1 MSNVTSLSLLKGAKA
16 AELGEEL
23 EKPDAAPAVEAQAE
37 ETVSVDVDTMSSEEL
52 DALVTEHGIEVPE
65 EWPTLNVEA
74 KRNWLKSQF
83 EEAPDAAQVEV
94 AQVEA
99 DKPAKKKASKSKAV
113 AAPALQGEVVQ
124 DDMLADLVFEI
135 ENMKEKQALELVGTL
150 AEQTEVTF
158 FKLGGVLS
166 VIQANGWFAPYNSFR
181 EFVEKKHGI
190 HYRKAVYWTD
200 IYNKLAE
207 AKVPWDKVKFIG
219 WTKLKEIAGVIT
231 NDNVDEWVKIAKENN
246 TISLIETVKAHLNSD
261 KQVAIEDQTKKNV
274 STRSFKVHED
284 QKATIDTA
292 LAKAKEQSGTTVDTA
307 ALEFICL
314 DYLGGQS
321 LPQKLKSIGIEAALE
336 ALEKAFPNANIEV
349 EITEDAA

>member
-1 MSNVTSLSLLKGAKA
+1 MSVTSLSLLKGGTAK
-16 AELGEEL
+16 LGEEL
-23 EKPDAAPAVEAQAE
+23 AKPDAAPAAEAAE
-37 ETVSVDVDTMSSEEL
+37 ETVSIDVEAMDSDQL
-52 DALVTEHGIEVPE
+52 DAICTEHQIEVPD
-65 EWPTLNVEA
+65 EWPTWDAVQ

-83 EEAPDAAQVEV
+83 EEAAADHTVTGQEAVET
-94 AQVEA
+94 
-99 DKPAKKKASKSKAV
+99 KAKKQKASKSKEV
-113 AAPALQGEVVQ
+113 AAAAIQGEVVKE
-124 DDMLADLVFEI
+124 DLLADLVFEI
-135 ENMKEKQALELVGTL
+135 ENVKEKQALELVGIL

-166 VIQANGWFAPYNSFR
+166 VIQANGWFSPYASFR
-181 EFVEKKHGI
+181 EFVESKHGI

-207 AKVPWDKVKFIG
+207 AKIPWDKVKHIG

-231 NDNVDEWVKIAKENN
+231 VDNVDEWVKVAKESN
-246 TISLIETVKAHLNSD
+246 TISLIETVKAHLNKD
-261 KQVAIEDQTKKNV
+261 KGQIALEDKTKTAV
-274 STRSFKVHED
+274 STRTFKVHED

-349 EITEDAA
+349 EITEDA

>member
-23 EKPDAAPAVEAQAE
+23 AKPDAAPAVEAPAE
-37 ETVSVDVDTMSSEEL
+37 ETVSVDVDTMSSDEL
-52 DALVTEHGIEVPE
+52 DILVTEHGIEVPE

-83 EEAPDAAQVEV
+83 EEAPAAEAVQSVEV
-94 AQVEA
+94 AEVEEE
-99 DKPAKKKASKSKAV
+99 KPAKKKASKSKAL
-113 AAPALQGEVVQ
+113 AAPALQGEVVP

-207 AKVPWDKVKFIG
+207 AKVPWDKVKHIG
-219 WTKLKEIAGVIT
+219 WTKLKEIAGVVT
-231 NDNVDEWVKIAKENN
+231 GRECRRVGEDRQGEQHDLADRDGQGASEQRQAGSDRGPDQDERLARAPSRCMRTRRRPSTPRSPRPRSRAAPRSIPPHSSSSAS
-246 TISLIETVKAHLNSD
+246 TISAASRCR
-261 KQVAIEDQTKKNV
+261 
-274 STRSFKVHED
+274 RS
-284 QKATIDTA
+284 
-292 LAKAKEQSGTTVDTA
+292 
-307 ALEFICL
+307 
-314 DYLGGQS
+314 
-321 LPQKLKSIGIEAALE
+321 
-336 ALEKAFPNANIEV
+336 
-349 EITEDAA
+349 